1 MDIYIFIGKLDM
13 FSLIC
18 VADKVWIIELT
29 LIHKN
34 IRSVHNWTRM
44 HMFIYQSDAKHIMT
58 SPIKIITSVQA
69 YKILS
74 TYTCIVILRIIMYTN
89 RYKRY
94 IITDKKNTGAF
105 VSDTDF
111 LKDITQP
118 ANIISLRKSVSET
131 KSPIFYIY

>member
-1 MDIYIFIGKLDM
+1 
-13 FSLIC
+13 
-18 VADKVWIIELT
+18 
-29 LIHKN
+29 
-34 IRSVHNWTRM
+34 
-44 HMFIYQSDAKHIMT
+44 MFIYQSDAKHIMT